1 MIHIAD
7 APCHGTKYH
16 AGGDTYPNGD
26 PAGITHEQMMQEV
39 SRLGI
44 QYWFGYIR
52 QNSTDK
58 MIDIFNDSLKQLSS
72 QRLIIRQF
80 DAEQAQQ
87 IADAVHKSVTASVTA
102 NEAKKA
108 SLQVL
113 GSSEVNW
120 GSLPVKQAVKTTAVG
135 SKTLQELQG
144 GLRFGTPSIS
154 FQLKIASSAFN
165 DGEESVVYKG
175 LDTGRN
181 SQLTLKNLKAANN
194 KFDKY
199 SKVQEMQAIANA
211 YAQLFN
217 RTKPSE
223 TPTIEFIAA
232 DIVDISGTYYVMQ
245 EFVGGKFEKYNTN
258 NGIVCSDPAHSDLM
272 QAFSH
277 FTYVKSEESILI
289 CDLEGVVSG
298 NKVLLTDPAIHN
310 RLLPGKY
317 GPTDSGYLGMK
328 RFFLSHEC
336 KSICRSMRLDSVR
349 VA

>member
-16 AGGDTYPNGD
+16 GVDDTYPNGD

-44 QYWFGYIR
+44 QYWFGYIN
-52 QNSTDK
+52 QAYTDK
-58 MIDIFNDSLKQLSS
+58 MIDIFNNSLKQLSS

-80 DAEQAQQ
+80 DAQEAQQ

-108 SLQVL
+108 SLQAL

-120 GSLPVKQAVKTTAVG
+120 DRLSVKHAVKTTAMD

-144 GLRFGTPSIS
+144 GLTFGTPSIS
-154 FQLKIASSAFN
+154 FQLKIADSPFA
-165 DGEESVVYKG
+165 DGEESLVYKG
-175 LDTGRN
+175 LDTSHN
-181 SQLTLKNLKAANN
+181 YQLTLKNLKAANN
-194 KFDKY
+194 NIDKY
-199 SKVQEMQAIANA
+199 SKVQEIQVTANA

-217 RTKPSE
+217 RTKPSG

-232 DIVDISGTYYVMQ
+232 DIVDINGTYYVMQ

-277 FTYVKSEESILI
+277 FTYVKSEQSILI

-310 RLLPGKY
+310 RIPPGKY
-317 GPTDSGYLGMK
+317 GP
-328 RFFLSHEC
+328 
-336 KSICRSMRLDSVR
+336 IQILDF
-349 VA
+349 